1 MNDILPKP
9 TLRARAIAAR
19 RMFSADERMFATIAV
34 AERGLPLLLATQ
46 GPIGLYHPFRD
57 ELDPGPLVERLAA
70 AGRELA
76 LPCVLTRRDPLVFRR
91 WTPGDPLVVGSLN
104 IPEPPKTA
112 EIVGPTVLIV
122 PPVAFDARCY
132 RIGYGAG
139 FYDRTIPILRA
150 RHPVL
155 TIGYAF
161 AVQQVAHVPNEAHD
175 VPLDRV
181 VTDEAIFT
189 GGNA

>member
-1 MNDILPKP
+1 
-9 TLRARAIAAR
+9 
-19 RMFSADERMFATIAV
+19 MFATIAI
-34 AERGLPLLLATQ
+34 AERALPLLADSQ

-70 AGRELA
+70 MGRDLS

-91 WTPGDPLVVGSLN
+91 WSPGDPLVIGSLN
-104 IPEPPKTA
+104 IPEPPNTA
-112 EIVGPTVLIV
+112 DIVEPTVLIV

-139 FYDRTIPILRA
+139 FYDRTIPLLRA
-150 RHPVL
+150 RHPL
-155 TIGYAF
+155 MTIGYAF

-181 VTDEAIFT
+181 VTEDATFT
-189 GGNA
+189 GGHA